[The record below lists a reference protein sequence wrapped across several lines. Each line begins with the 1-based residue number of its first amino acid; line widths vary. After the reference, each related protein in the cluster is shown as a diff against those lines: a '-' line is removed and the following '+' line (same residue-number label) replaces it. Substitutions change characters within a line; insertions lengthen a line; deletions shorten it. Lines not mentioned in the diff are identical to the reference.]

1 MQGRTLIKLVIVAVI
16 VVVIWKKGVPWWNAH
31 QSTTTTTTSSSSS
44 DNACVSLAE
53 SASETWGSSI
63 GHFVNPPYD
72 LAAWDDFRSRVEQ
85 RTRSADDKCSCAADS
100 CTTAKA
106 AMNDLRALVQE
117 MDRSIHEGTPPP
129 SDAVQRQESI
139 DNAIN
144 SAHDLA
150 RQGK

>member
-1 MQGRTLIKLVIVAVI
+1 MQGRTLIKLVVIAAI

-31 QSTTTTTTSSSSS
+31 QSTTTATTSSSDS
-44 DNACVSLAE
+44 ACVTLAE

-63 GHFVNPPYD
+63 GRFVNPPYD
-72 LAAWDDFRSRVEQ
+72 LAAWDEFRSRVEQ
-85 RTRSADDKCSCAADS
+85 RIRSADDKCSCAADS

-106 AMNDLRALVQE
+106 AMNDLRSLVQE
-117 MDRSIHEGTPPP
+117 MDRSIHDGTPPP

>member
-1 MQGRTLIKLVIVAVI
+1 MQTRTLIKLVIVAAVVI
-16 VVVIWKKGVPWWNAH
+16 VIWKKGLPWLNEH
-31 QSTTTTTTSSSSS
+31 QSTTTTNTSSP
-44 DNACVSLAE
+44 DNTCVSLAE

-63 GHFVNPPYD
+63 GRFVNPPYD

-85 RTRSADDKCSCAADS
+85 RIRNAEGKCSCAADS

-106 AMNDLRALVQE
+106 AMNDLRSLVQE
-117 MDRSIHEGTPPP
+117 MDRSIHDGSPPP

-144 SAHDLA
+144 SAHELV

>member
-1 MQGRTLIKLVIVAVI
+1 
-16 VVVIWKKGVPWWNAH
+16 
-31 QSTTTTTTSSSSS
+31 
-44 DNACVSLAE
+44 
-53 SASETWGSSI
+53 
-63 GHFVNPPYD
+63 
-72 LAAWDDFRSRVEQ
+72 VEQ

>member
-1 MQGRTLIKLVIVAVI
+1 MQTRTLIKLVIVAAVVI
-16 VVVIWKKGVPWWNAH
+16 VIWKKGLPWLNEH
-31 QSTTTTTTSSSSS
+31 QSTTSTNTSSP
-44 DNACVSLAE
+44 DNTCVSLAE

-63 GHFVNPPYD
+63 GRFVNPPYD

-85 RTRSADDKCSCAADS
+85 RIRNAEGKCSCAADS
-100 CTTAKA
+100 CTTARA
-106 AMNDLRALVQE
+106 AMNDLRSLVQE
-117 MDRSIHEGTPPP
+117 MDRSIHDGSPPP

-144 SAHDLA
+144 SAHDLV